1 MRRSTVSSQLRTSVV
16 SEHPDV
22 KAGLDDLLVVVWQ
35 LHLVSVYL
43 DLESFLCQKVLK
55 YLIIKKNTLTSLPVS

>member
-1 MRRSTVSSQLRTSVV
+1 MRRSTVSSQLRTSVI

-43 DLESFLCQKVLK
+43 DLEPFLCQEVLNN
-55 YLIIKKNTLTSLPVS
+55 LIIN